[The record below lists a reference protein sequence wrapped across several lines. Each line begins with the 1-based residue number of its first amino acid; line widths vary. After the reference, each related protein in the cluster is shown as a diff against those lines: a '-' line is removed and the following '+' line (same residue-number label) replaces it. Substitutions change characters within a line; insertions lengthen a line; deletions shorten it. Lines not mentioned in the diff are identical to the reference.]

1 MASQTGNM
9 NREDRN
15 VLRMKER
22 ERRNQG
28 IQQNEETFTGN
39 SPLFAE
45 PYKVQGRT
53 EDKLSSRIKSML
65 GNYDE
70 MKDLIGD
77 KSLERLISTPKG
89 TVPSTTDEK
98 PDQAFFGDQR
108 HSTSHQNSKWTPVGP
123 ATSAPSTSS
132 QSQKR
137 SSSGLQSSHGSS
149 QRLSGGSS
157 NTSSS
162 SSQRHDRD
170 SYSSRKRSGQHGSEH
185 SKSHSVS
192 PAKPPAVS
200 SSLSS
205 GHSRSQGSDHHSK
218 ERHRSK
224 SPRDLDSTWDSPS
237 RVHTFPASGQ
247 HSSQSFT
254 PALMSKPNSMLQKPT
269 AYVRPMDGQDQ
280 APNESLEPKIPPEPY
295 GNQSHSSL
303 AEMKSGNKVHL
314 SKLKIP
320 SQQVESSVSGD
331 ASCVDEILKEMTHS
345 WPPPLTA
352 IHTPC
357 KAEPSKFPFPTKES
371 QHVNYSI
378 PGQKRYNAA
387 SKSTS
392 NHHQAKCSETD
403 QIASRMLEDD
413 LKLSSSEDSDADQD
427 LGKAT
432 SRANLD
438 GSELSQQNSEGV
450 EPPRA
455 DSSSHSGSE
464 SSSGSD
470 SESESSSSDSEAN
483 EPSCISPEP
492 EPPPSSKWQL
502 DNWLNKVN
510 SHKVSPASSVDSHI
524 QSSQSHSYKKENR
537 DQSTYEDPGGSKDGN
552 TATPGR
558 DSRSAQKG
566 SETRS
571 RQKSP
576 AQSDGSAQRKTVGKK
591 QPKKTERPTVTEEQ
605 RGGLKVES
613 EPTSDRATP
622 IPANRHK
629 AATKGYRKPSTK
641 RESKSSTRVTV
652 EKRKH
657 KSANKTPQK
666 SREYVETDSSS
677 SDSEQSET
685 LAPAS
690 QTPKYSENNRTPAH
704 KSSVDGEDNF
714 FRQRLFS
721 PMEEKELLSPLSD
734 VDDKYRNITSLIVRI
749 DLSLLSRKPES
760 PRKEMEQSKVDKEI
774 SLDRH
779 MRDTPKQSTE
789 KKSNKGKRKHKNDG
803 ENESC
808 EIKRPKAEER
818 SSSNH
823 KPSSSKDSLKPTAE
837 REKVPLPSPSAS
849 AAQKTPKT
857 EHKHQSRRRA
867 ANQNSTSK
875 SSTGNAKQN
884 SSSNNSSKSNSS
896 SSKHKKADEKTSIRP
911 KENKLQEKT
920 PVSSLNPLQ
929 SSTPSGDGLKSRRP
943 KLSFDDRLHSADH
956 YLQEAK
962 KLKHNADALS
972 DRFEKAVYYLDAVV
986 SFIECGN
993 ALERS
998 SQEAKSPFPMYA
1010 ETVELIK
1017 YTMKL
1022 KNHMAPD
1029 ATAADKK
1036 LAVLCLRCQSLLY
1049 MRLFK
1054 LKKDS
1059 ALKYSKTLTE
1069 HLKNSYNSAQA
1080 QSPGVGSKAAGT
1092 PSPVS
1097 PKLSPGNTGSY
1108 SSGSSTSSSSSSAS
1122 VTIPQRIHQMAA
1134 SYVQVTSNF
1143 LFATEVWDQADQLG
1157 KENKDFFAE
1166 LDKVMHPLVFSSSS
1180 MTDLVRYTRQG
1191 LHWLRLDANLLP

>member
-1 MASQTGNM
+1 M

-224 SPRDLDSTWDSPS
+224 SPRDLDATWDSPS

-357 KAEPSKFPFPTKES
+357 KAEPSKFPFPTK
-371 QHVNYSI
+371 
-378 PGQKRYNAA
+378 
-387 SKSTS
+387 
-392 NHHQAKCSETD
+392 
-403 QIASRMLEDD
+403 
-413 LKLSSSEDSDADQD
+413 D

-558 DSRSAQKG
+558 DSRNAQKG

-591 QPKKTERPTVTEEQ
+591 QPKKAERPTVTEEQ

-690 QTPKYSENNRTPAH
+690 QTPKYSENNRTPVH

-760 PRKEMEQSKVDKEI
+760 PRKEMEQTKVDKEI

-808 EIKRPKAEER
+808 ENKRPKAEER

-875 SSTGNAKQN
+875 SNTGNAKQN